1 MPIKNFKVTH
11 LGDRRNRG
19 SFMIQIILNS
29 EQEKLLQKQLETLVF
44 SLSFNIFANRESNI
58 KSVGIGIIHLSPL
71 PLLPLR
77 PLRLNHSDTTGIDI
91 IGV

>member
-1 MPIKNFKVTH
+1 LPIKNFKVTH

-58 KSVGIGIIHLSPL
+58 KSVGIGIIHLSL
-71 PLLPLR
+71 PYLCFLCVLCG
-77 PLRLNHSDTTGIDI
+77 LI
-91 IGV
+91 IPIQRE

>member
-1 MPIKNFKVTH
+1 M
-11 LGDRRNRG
+11 
-19 SFMIQIILNS
+19 MQIILNS

-58 KSVGIGIIHLSPL
+58 KSVGIGIIHLSLPL